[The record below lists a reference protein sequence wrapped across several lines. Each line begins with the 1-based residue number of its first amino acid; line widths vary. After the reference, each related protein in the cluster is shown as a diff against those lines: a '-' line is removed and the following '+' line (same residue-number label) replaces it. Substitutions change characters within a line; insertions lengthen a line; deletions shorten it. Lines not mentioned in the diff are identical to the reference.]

1 MILLIHLN
9 NSWRTVNINVLN
21 HSQKNKNSYPI
32 LFVKSKIKGVH
43 IIEWKIGGYWLR
55 IQIIYC
61 NVTVRTM
68 IIVRLNWIIISFIII
83 KILVNIKEWKG
94 VLSNNFL

>member
-1 MILLIHLN
+1 
-9 NSWRTVNINVLN
+9 
-21 HSQKNKNSYPI
+21 
-32 LFVKSKIKGVH
+32 
-43 IIEWKIGGYWLR
+43 
-55 IQIIYC
+55 
-61 NVTVRTM
+61 M